1 MRLRCPHCDHLGS
14 IRTTKVMTATV
25 SHHYVVCSNF
35 ECGHTWRAT
44 TEADMTIS
52 PSATPAASVHLPLAS
67 HMRREVLAQQI
78 RSGSTAEH
86 TPLMTPP
93 ETRDLFAPASVDG
106 PS

>member
-14 IRTTKVMTATV
+14 IRTTRVMTATV
-25 SHHYVVCSNF
+25 SQHYVMCSNF

-44 TEADMTIS
+44 TEADMT
-52 PSATPAASVHLPLAS
+52 VHLPLAS
-67 HMRREVLAQQI
+67 HMRRDVLAQQI
-78 RSGSTAEH
+78 RSGTTAEH

-93 ETRDLFAPASVDG
+93 ETRDLFAPAGVDG

>member
-1 MRLRCPHCDHLGS
+1 
-14 IRTTKVMTATV
+14 MTPTV
-25 SHHYVVCSNF
+25 SQHYIQCGNF

-52 PSATPAASVHLPLAS
+52 PSATPAPSVHLPLAS
-67 HMRREVLAQQI
+67 HMRRDVLAQQI
-78 RSGSTAEH
+78 RSGNTAEH

-93 ETRDLFAPASVDG
+93 ETRDLFAPAGVDG